1 MTIERR
7 LKLWDINKKEVIK
20 INMLLYN
27 YKKDIWYKRD
37 EISFKT
43 NKDRNDNVFI
53 QNTILLEFF
62 I

>member
-53 QNTILLEFF
+53 
-62 I
+62 